1 MSLCVKKAFKHDACQ
16 QKLVSTYTQMGKQAD
31 LQGLNIKFQLFRLYP
46 FVCFEQDYILNKNKK
61 KIKVIFSPS
70 QIATT
75 NAHVNFS
82 SQNTQREELA

>member
-46 FVCFEQDYILNKNKK
+46 FVCYEQDYILNKKK
-61 KIKVIFSPS
+61 KRSRSFS
-70 QIATT
+70 
-75 NAHVNFS
+75 AHRRLQMYNHKR
-82 SQNTQREELA
+82 TC